1 MRKSSNE
8 LICEKIVCD
17 VLLLIDFYK
26 ENINYVAKKKIKKK
40 IAKFMTFVNVE
51 MKLRYNNRY

>member
-26 ENINYVAKKKIKKK
+26 ENINYVAKKKI
-40 IAKFMTFVNVE
+40 
-51 MKLRYNNRY
+51 